1 MATRQKGR
9 KTYRSM
15 QGRVVDL
22 DMLIKRNELTPA
34 VGNARVNARGDELG
48 AGGKIVRTREQI
60 VSSYYESNPK
70 ATPDADVPTTE
81 PVQQPSVPNNPPSQT
96 MTIEDT
102 QPSSIVNEVE
112 PAVEEVPVKQEA
124 TEQADEQ
131 RRVATANAAASAG
144 RRGGRRRREGGAGRL
159 QPEPIREPARFTRV
173 KGDV

>member
-1 MATRQKGR
+1 MGR
-9 KTYRSM
+9 TYRTM
-15 QGRVVDL
+15 NGRSVDMDKL
-22 DMLIKRNELTPA
+22 RSQNELTPA
-34 VGNARVNARGDELG
+34 VGNMKVNARGDELG

-81 PVQQPSVPNNPPSQT
+81 PVQQQSVPNNPPSQT

-124 TEQADEQ
+124 TEQAEQ
-131 RRVATANAAASAG
+131 LEEKVLDKGVEAVKRARSR
-144 RRGGRRRREGGAGRL
+144 RRGISDATGE
-159 QPEPIREPARFTRV
+159 
-173 KGDV
+173 K

>member
-1 MATRQKGR
+1 MGR
-9 KTYRSM
+9 TYRTM
-15 QGRVVDL
+15 NGRSVDMDKL
-22 DMLIKRNELTPA
+22 RSQNELTPA
-34 VGNARVNARGDELG
+34 VGNMKVNARGDELG

-124 TEQADEQ
+124 TEQAEQ
-131 RRVATANAAASAG
+131 VEEKVLDKGARSR
-144 RRGGRRRREGGAGRL
+144 RRGISDATGE
-159 QPEPIREPARFTRV
+159 
-173 KGDV
+173 K

>member
-1 MATRQKGR
+1 MGR
-9 KTYRSM
+9 TYRTM
-15 QGRVVDL
+15 NGRSVDMDKL
-22 DMLIKRNELTPA
+22 RSQNELTPA
-34 VGNARVNARGDELG
+34 VGNMKVNARGDELG

-81 PVQQPSVPNNPPSQT
+81 PVQQQSVPNNPPSQT

-124 TEQADEQ
+124 TEQAEQ
-131 RRVATANAAASAG
+131 VEEKVLDKGVEAVKRARSR
-144 RRGGRRRREGGAGRL
+144 RRGISDATGE
-159 QPEPIREPARFTRV
+159 
-173 KGDV
+173 K

>member
-1 MATRQKGR
+1 MGR
-9 KTYRSM
+9 TYRTM
-15 QGRVVDL
+15 NGRSVDMDKL
-22 DMLIKRNELTPA
+22 RSQNELTPA
-34 VGNARVNARGDELG
+34 VGNMKVNARGDELG

-112 PAVEEVPVKQEA
+112 PAVEEVPVKQEEIGRA
-124 TEQADEQ
+124 SCRE
-131 RRVATANAAASAG
+131 RV
-144 RRGGRRRREGGAGRL
+144 
-159 QPEPIREPARFTRV
+159 
-173 KGDV
+173 

>member
-1 MATRQKGR
+1 MGR
-9 KTYRSM
+9 TYRTM
-15 QGRVVDL
+15 NGRSVDMDKL
-22 DMLIKRNELTPA
+22 RSQNELTPA
-34 VGNARVNARGDELG
+34 VGNMKVNARGDEPG

-124 TEQADEQ
+124 TEQAEQ
-131 RRVATANAAASAG
+131 VEEKVLDKGVEAVKRARSR
-144 RRGGRRRREGGAGRL
+144 RRGISDATGE
-159 QPEPIREPARFTRV
+159 
-173 KGDV
+173 K